1 MSKKRK
7 EQVKRL
13 ADARLFAKRIVAIRL
28 VAVMLMSGAIP
39 MPVEGNPVQVQAA
52 AKYPVLQKTGTLK
65 IGQKARLTLKNA
77 IANQIKWSS
86 DNENIVT
93 INKTGYVYGVNNG
106 IANVTAEYKNK
117 KYTCR
122 ITVLEV
128 SISQPTAHLGVK
140 KSGRLSLKNAYGSI
154 KWSTSDKTIVSVNS
168 SGTVRGVKEGVAT
181 VTATN

>member
-7 EQVKRL
+7 ERVKSL
-13 ADARLFAKRIVAIRL
+13 ADARLFAKRIIAIML

-39 MPVEGNPVQVQAA
+39 MPVESNPVQVQAA

-77 IANQIKWSS
+77 IKNQIKWSS

-140 KSGRLSLKNAYGSI
+140 KSGRLSLKNA
-154 KWSTSDKTIVSVNS
+154 
-168 SGTVRGVKEGVAT
+168 
-181 VTATN
+181 

>member
-1 MSKKRK
+1 M
-7 EQVKRL
+7 
-13 ADARLFAKRIVAIRL
+13 
-28 VAVMLMSGAIP
+28 
-39 MPVEGNPVQVQAA
+39 
-52 AKYPVLQKTGTLK
+52 
-65 IGQKARLTLKNA
+65 
-77 IANQIKWSS
+77 SS

-140 KSGRLSLKNAYGSI
+140 KSGKI
-154 KWSTSDKTIVSVNS
+154 KSEKCLWPH
-168 SGTVRGVKEGVAT
+168 
-181 VTATN
+181 

>member
-7 EQVKRL
+7 ERVKSL
-13 ADARLFAKRIVAIRL
+13 ADARLFAKRTIAIML
-28 VAVMLMSGAIP
+28 AAVMLMSGAIP
-39 MPVEGNPVQVQAA
+39 VPVENNPVQVQAA
-52 AKYPVLQKTGTLK
+52 AKYPVLQKTRTLK

-77 IANQIKWSS
+77 IKNQIKWSS

-128 SISQPTAHLGVK
+128 
-140 KSGRLSLKNAYGSI
+140 
-154 KWSTSDKTIVSVNS
+154 
-168 SGTVRGVKEGVAT
+168 
-181 VTATN
+181 